1 MVLAVHPSVA
11 DQTIGVVVAVQAL
24 KLKFG
29 YHGHWCNRALCVH
42 VGMTLY
48 DCVVG
53 GVGVCIL

>member
-11 DQTIGVVVAVQAL
+11 DQTIGVVVVVQAL

-29 YHGHWCNRALCVH
+29 YHGHWCYRAVSVH
-42 VGMTLY
+42 VGTTLY
-48 DCVVG
+48 DCVVE